1 MESSHEPALAG
12 VGLSHCIGRLLLS
25 PERQILRLRR
35 KPHLWAWR
43 SELYHYGSRGHTPY
57 EWTFQPT
64 VFLTSKGRRDFVA
77 SVPEQSGTTLYAEE
91 QGVGQ
96 RGFWSN
102 FVWAG
107 LVWDTRDRETGT
119 RSGIWTE
126 LLGVGAGLAR
136 WAFTDRIVFA
146 HRLLLQG
153 NTEDARV
160 HELFRIQ
167 TSFKQQE
174 GLGGSK
180 MVRGV
185 LKNRLVRRGMLVWN
199 AELR

>member
-1 MESSHEPALAG
+1 M
-12 VGLSHCIGRLLLS
+12 
-25 PERQILRLRR
+25 RR
-35 KPHLWAWR
+35 
-43 SELYHYGSRGHTPY
+43 
-57 EWTFQPT
+57 
-64 VFLTSKGRRDFVA
+64 
-77 SVPEQSGTTLYAEE
+77 E

-153 NTEDARV
+153 NTEDAPV

-174 GLGGSK
+174 GLGGPK

-199 AELR
+199 AELRWRVAECRLIGRPFHAVLRGFVDQGRVQKDAVRFS

>member
-1 MESSHEPALAG
+1 MDES
-12 VGLSHCIGRLLLS
+12 
-25 PERQILRLRR
+25 
-35 KPHLWAWR
+35 
-43 SELYHYGSRGHTPY
+43 
-57 EWTFQPT
+57 
-64 VFLTSKGRRDFVA
+64 
-77 SVPEQSGTTLYAEE
+77 
-91 QGVGQ
+91 
-96 RGFWSN
+96 
-102 FVWAG
+102 
-107 LVWDTRDRETGT
+107 
-119 RSGIWTE
+119 
-126 LLGVGAGLAR
+126 LGAGAGLAR

-185 LKNRLVRRGMLVWN
+185 LKNRLVRRGMLVSN
-199 AELR
+199 AELRWRVAEFRLIGRPFHAVLRGFVDQGRV